1 MTPDEPTEA
10 ESLLWKAFPSGGW
23 ADLRTGEPD
32 EDDVDGGAAWGP
44 ERTVGAKTIRALL
57 LGAGGLEPGRHPAV
71 RLRGARVTGRLD
83 LMGATVGYALVCED
97 CYFEEPLRFVESTT
111 KTVRV
116 VGSRL
121 PSFNGARMRA
131 DGILNF
137 FRSRITEGLRLDRA
151 KVTGEVTL
159 RGATVGSDPDGLA
172 VAADGLA
179 VDGNVECN
187 EGFTADGLV
196 RIRGARLT
204 GSLNMDDARLGG
216 PGPVALDARNL
227 SVDGW
232 FIARR
237 AVVDGEFGV
246 TNARIAGWFDLSG
259 SVLRNPGRTALGG
272 GGLSVGGGLWCH
284 LGYTAEGETRL
295 VGARLGGN
303 LTLTE
308 AGLSNPGGTAL
319 NLDRAVLGELDAPG
333 LTVTGGQVRLAGTEI
348 GGRLNLERARLS
360 DGVDG
365 TALFADG
372 LSAQA
377 LLMDELR
384 ARGSMVIRTARISGR
399 ISLVRAELSS
409 SDTALRLSR
418 TEVGADV
425 FCPYMTA
432 EGRVKLT
439 GARIER
445 HLTLHEAR
453 LVNPSGVAFDGRAL
467 RAGELTLRAAVEG
480 AVELHHAR
488 IGVLRD
494 DPDRWPAVLYLD
506 GLTYEALE
514 PRLPAG
520 RRLEWLSRDPDGCPP
535 QPYEQL
541 ADLYARM
548 GQPVEGRRVLY
559 ARELRQREGK
569 TTVGRFWS
577 ALQDVTVGY
586 GYRPWRAMLWLAL
599 LLALG
604 SVLYGIS
611 PPQALKAGEAPHFNP
626 VVYTLDLLLPIV
638 DLGQQSAFNP
648 AGAEQWFSYV
658 LVSGGWILATTIAA
672 GIARVITRR

>member
-10 ESLLWKAFPSGGW
+10 ESLLWRVFPSGGW

-32 EDDVDGGAAWGP
+32 ADDVRGGAAWGP
-44 ERTVGAKTIRALL
+44 ERTVGAETIRALL
-57 LGAGGLEPGRHPAV
+57 LGAGGAEPGRYPAV

-83 LMGATVGYALVCED
+83 LMGATVGYALVCES
-97 CYFEEPLRFVESTT
+97 CYFEKPVRFVESTT
-111 KTVRV
+111 KTVRI

-121 PSFNGARMRA
+121 PSFNGARMRT

-137 FRSRITEGLRLDRA
+137 FDSRVEAGIRLDRA

-159 RGATVGSDPDGLA
+159 RGTSVGANADGLA
-172 VAADGLA
+172 VAADGLT
-179 VDGNVECN
+179 VDGNLECN
-187 EGFTADGLV
+187 GGFTAHGVV
-196 RIRGARLT
+196 RVRGARLT
-204 GSLNMDDARLGG
+204 GSLTMDDARLIGT
-216 PGPVALDARNL
+216 GPVALDARNL

-237 AVVDGEFGV
+237 AVVNGEFGV
-246 TNARIAGWFDLSG
+246 TNARIAGWLDLSG
-259 SVLRNPGRTALGG
+259 SVLRNPGRAAFGA
-272 GGLSVGGGLWCH
+272 GGLTVGGGLWCH
-284 LGYTAEGETRL
+284 LGYTVEGEMRL

-303 LTLTE
+303 LTLTD
-308 AGLSNPGGTAL
+308 AALSNPGGAAL
-319 NLDRAVLGELDAPG
+319 NLDRAALGELNASG
-333 LTVTGGQVRLAGTEI
+333 LTVTGGQVSMAGTEI
-348 GGRLNLERARLS
+348 AGRLNLDRARLD
-360 DGVDG
+360 DGPDG
-365 TALFADG
+365 MALAADG
-372 LSAQA
+372 LSAQT
-377 LLMDELR
+377 LLMEDLH
-384 ARGSMVIRTARISGR
+384 ARGSVVVRTARIAGR
-399 ISLVRAELSS
+399 ISLVRAVLSA

-425 FCPYMTA
+425 FCTEMTA

-439 GARIER
+439 GARVER
-445 HLTLHEAR
+445 HLSLHEVR
-453 LVNPSGVAFDGRAL
+453 LVNPHGAALDMRAV
-467 RAGELTLRAAVEG
+467 RAGELTVRGTVEG

-494 DPDRWPAVLYLD
+494 DPDRWPSTLYLD

-541 ADLYARM
+541 ADLYARI
-548 GQPVEGRRVLY
+548 GQPVEARRVLY
-559 ARELRQREGK
+559 ARELHQRDAK
-569 TTVGRFWS
+569 TTIGRIWS
-577 ALQDVTVGY
+577 TLQDITVGY

-599 LLALG
+599 LLVLG
-604 SVLYGIS
+604 SVMYGVA
-611 PPQALKAGEAPHFNP
+611 PPRPLKAGEAPHFNP

-648 AGAEQWFSYV
+648 AGPEQWFSYL
-658 LVSGGWILATTIAA
+658 LVAGGWILATTIAA